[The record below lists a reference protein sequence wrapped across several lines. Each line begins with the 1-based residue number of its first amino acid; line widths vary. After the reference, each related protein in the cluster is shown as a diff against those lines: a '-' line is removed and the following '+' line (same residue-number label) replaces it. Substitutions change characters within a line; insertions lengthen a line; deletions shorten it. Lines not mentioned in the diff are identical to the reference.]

1 MTKHYDAIPPYV
13 EAAEGMVLCDGNS
26 MTGLG
31 GRVYAK
37 NTASLDLWQEM
48 TEDEAAALVPSPED
62 EGEATEADYQ
72 DALNDLG
79 VTFDEEI

>member
-37 NTASLDLWQEM
+37 DAASLELWQEM
-48 TEDEAAALVPSPED
+48 TEA
-62 EGEATEADYQ
+62 EADVLI
-72 DALNDLG
+72 AMNS
-79 VTFDEEI
+79 DEEISDEEFGAMVKEVL